1 MDTWLAIAS
10 RREVRRYADTEL
22 PADVVERI
30 LDAGRLAGN
39 ASNRQPWR
47 FLVVESAE
55 LREKVA
61 EQVYEEDNIRG
72 AKLVVALSVS
82 GKGPTSF
89 DAGRAAQNMMLAAW
103 NDGVGSCPNGLPDAE
118 ATGRLLG
125 LGEGERLVIVLS
137 FGYPAKPRDPESR
150 TRGGV
155 EPPGEAKAARRDRHP
170 VVDRHR
176 ARAARDPA
184 SATIPCAPAAET
196 RSTSMSSSSSRCEGG
211 TAESSVASKTW
222 TNSVE

>member
-10 RREVRRYADTEL
+10 RREVRRYAETKL

-30 LDAGRLAGN
+30 LDAARVAGN

-55 LREKVA
+55 LRKKVA

-89 DAGRAAQNMMLAAW
+89 DAGRAAQNMMLVAW
-103 NDGVGSCPNGLPDAE
+103 NDGIGSCPNGLLDVE

-125 LGEGERLVIVLS
+125 LDEGERLVIILS
-137 FGYPAKPRDPESR
+137 FGYPAKPLDPESR
-150 TRGGV
+150 TA
-155 EPPGEAKAARRDRHP
+155 EEWSRRANRKPLDEI
-170 VVDRHR
+170 V
-176 ARAARDPA
+176 
-184 SATIPCAPAAET
+184 T
-196 RSTSMSSSSSRCEGG
+196 RL
-211 TAESSVASKTW
+211 
-222 TNSVE
+222 

>member
-10 RREVRRYADTEL
+10 RREVRRYAETKL

-30 LDAGRLAGN
+30 LDAARVAGN

-55 LREKVA
+55 LRKKVA

-89 DAGRAAQNMMLAAW
+89 DAGRAAQNMMLVAW
-103 NDGVGSCPNGLPDAE
+103 NDGIGSCPNGLLDVE

-125 LGEGERLVIVLS
+125 LDEGERLVIILS
-137 FGYPAKPRDPESR
+137 FGYPAKPLDPELR
-150 TRGGV
+150 
-155 EPPGEAKAARRDRHP
+155 
-170 VVDRHR
+170 
-176 ARAARDPA
+176 
-184 SATIPCAPAAET
+184 
-196 RSTSMSSSSSRCEGG
+196 
-211 TAESSVASKTW
+211 TAEEWSRRANRKPLDEIVTRL
-222 TNSVE
+222 